1 MLKRRTLLLQ
11 DTDTVDEGV
20 DAGDGESTSDND
32 IENLNKTIKQLS
44 AEVAELQT
52 EVDSLKQTEF
62 QTSEENVKLAEVE
75 KNAFNFLCHSISEF
89 LIILGVGK

>member
-11 DTDTVDEGV
+11 DKDTVDEGV
-20 DAGDGESTSDND
+20 DAGDGESNSDND
-32 IENLNKTIKQLS
+32 IENLNRTIKQLS

-62 QTSEENVKLAEVE
+62 QTSEENVKLAEVGDM
-75 KNAFNFLCHSISEF
+75 NFIFFNI
-89 LIILGVGK
+89 